1 MQTSM
6 RRRIASVALAVLVA
20 FGCGALTAL
29 AQETAE
35 GQTAYA
41 AQQGTW
47 KKSSGKW
54 WYAYNGG
61 GYAKSGWAQI
71 DGKWY
76 LFDGAGWMKTGWQKV
91 GGSWYYLKGSGAMA
105 ANTWI
110 GDYYVDGSG
119 VMATNCW
126 IGKYYVDANG
136 KWDRSKSGTNLAD
149 TKTVYWVDN
158 GEVYHLTKDCVSLKR
173 STGIHSGTVAQSGKS
188 RVCSNCG

>member
-1 MQTSM
+1 
-6 RRRIASVALAVLVA
+6 
-20 FGCGALTAL
+20 
-29 AQETAE
+29 
-35 GQTAYA
+35 
-41 AQQGTW
+41 
-47 KKSSGKW
+47 
-54 WYAYNGG
+54 
-61 GYAKSGWAQI
+61 
-71 DGKWY
+71 
-76 LFDGAGWMKTGWQKV
+76 MKTGWQKV

-149 TKTVYWVDN
+149 AKTVYWVDN
-158 GEVYHLTKDCVSLKR
+158 GEVYHLTKDCISLKR

>member
-6 RRRIASVALAVLVA
+6 RRRIASAALAVLVA

-47 KKSSGKW
+47 KNSSGKW

-76 LFDGAGWMKTGWQKV
+76 LFDGAGWMKTGWQQV
-91 GGSWYYLKGSGAMA
+91 GGKWYHLSGSGAMQ
-105 ANTWI
+105 TGWLK
-110 GDYYVDGSG
+110 DG
-119 VMATNCW
+119 
-126 IGKYYVDANG
+126 
-136 KWDRSKSGTNLAD
+136 
-149 TKTVYWVDN
+149 KT
-158 GEVYHLTKDCVSLKR
+158 
-173 STGIHSGTVAQSGKS
+173 
-188 RVCSNCG
+188 